1 MPIDFLTQTFKQ
13 HLSDDAV
20 IWHDKNYSYDW
31 LMEKIEYWNFTLD
44 NKIFR
49 VEKHNLVYDMFF
61 SAEVEKFGPVDFSA
75 QAIKIVKT

>member
-1 MPIDFLTQTFKQ
+1 
-13 HLSDDAV
+13 
-20 IWHDKNYSYDW
+20 
-31 LMEKIEYWNFTLD
+31 MEKIEYWNFTLD

-75 QAIKIVKT
+75 QAIKIIKT